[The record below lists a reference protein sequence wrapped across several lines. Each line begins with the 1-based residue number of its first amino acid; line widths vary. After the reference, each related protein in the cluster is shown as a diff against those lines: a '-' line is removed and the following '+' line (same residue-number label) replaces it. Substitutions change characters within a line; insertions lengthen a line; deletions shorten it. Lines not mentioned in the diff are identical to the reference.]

1 MARLGL
7 LADNPCLT
15 KKPPP
20 SSSSSS
26 SSSSPVRARTH
37 THTHTHTLPPPL
49 PPSAPCAARKAG
61 SGNDQVQ
68 VGTWTD
74 GKPGAQGKG
83 GTPGTWVE
91 IGDSIP
97 LDNGKTHASKDFYDP
112 VKKRRIMWVW
122 GTLPNGIQTIPRDMT
137 FDPRTGKIN
146 YAPVEEMKELRSASP
161 LAALPAGPLGPA
173 APVVLKA
180 SAASD
185 IEVVFERPAAAA
197 NLTLD
202 FAGGRL
208 FFEYAPGGTARVGFG
223 PATPGARAAVLAAD
237 DAKASS
243 ATAKAAAV
251 AAAGT
256 SGAAGGGGKYS
267 SGAAQKL
274 NNLTTYMPGVD
285 LGGHDMGAASY
296 PAGGIPGGR
305 ASCQHYPKA
314 TDPKVCE
321 ALCKVAKGCGAWTYV
336 IRGSPA
342 GSGDCCLKLA
352 GEQSCPTKSPACT
365 SGVLKPTTE
374 CSSEPHGGGGKG
386 QRMTDTVTMLDS
398 DTHIAVRLF
407 LDTAVAEAYF
417 MGGRVAMT
425 IPVAA
430 STTDWSVAIG
440 ASAAAR
446 LSNATSWGMSSIYV
460 TKEEVLAM
468 PRRG

>member
-1 MARLGL
+1 
-7 LADNPCLT
+7 
-15 KKPPP
+15 
-20 SSSSSS
+20 
-26 SSSSPVRARTH
+26 
-37 THTHTHTLPPPL
+37 
-49 PPSAPCAARKAG
+49 
-61 SGNDQVQ
+61 
-68 VGTWTD
+68 
-74 GKPGAQGKG
+74 
-83 GTPGTWVE
+83 
-91 IGDSIP
+91 
-97 LDNGKTHASKDFYDP
+97 
-112 VKKRRIMWVW
+112 
-122 GTLPNGIQTIPRDMT
+122 
-137 FDPRTGKIN
+137 
-146 YAPVEEMKELRSASP
+146 MKELRSRVSP
-161 LAALPAGPLGPA
+161 RRAARRPPSARQPRSFS
-173 APVVLKA
+173 KA

-208 FFEYAPGGTARVGFG
+208 YFEYAPGGTARVGFG

-267 SGAAQKL
+267 SGAGQNH

-296 PAGGIPGGR
+296 PAGGIPGGL

-352 GEQSCPTKSPACT
+352 GIQSCPTKNPACT
-365 SGVLKPTTE
+365 SGVLKPTTK
-374 CSSEPHGGGGKG
+374 CSSKSHGGGGAG
-386 QRMTDTVTMLDS
+386 RMTDTVTMLDT
-398 DTHIAVRLF
+398 DTHITVRLF

-425 IPVAA
+425 IPVAS
-430 STTDWSVAIG
+430 STTDWSVAVG